1 MQLPTTSSSASR
13 VAQQIRDASLL
24 ALYGTWKSARTGLTL
39 PTLESLNLEHGST
52 LDRVFVTELVD
63 LAPFTLRTT
72 YLGSTLSTQ
81 LGRGLGDSDVF
92 TADNEDILGGLEA
105 TYRRCV
111 RLQEPSYESM
121 RFKQQNGKHTSFER
135 LLLPCVSADGSL
147 HYLVGMVSFENLTQ
161 S

>member
-39 PTLESLNLEHGST
+39 PTLESLNLEHGSA
-52 LDRVFVTELVD
+52 LERVFVTELVD
-63 LAPFTLRTT
+63 LAPFMLRTT
-72 YLGSTLSTQ
+72 YLGSALSTQ

-105 TYRRCV
+105 TYQRCV
-111 RLQEPSYESM
+111 RL
-121 RFKQQNGKHTSFER
+121 
-135 LLLPCVSADGSL
+135 
-147 HYLVGMVSFENLTQ
+147 
-161 S
+161 